1 MHRYEELER
10 LYYKKKKKQI
20 ALIFIAILSIGS
32 AFLLISNFSN
42 SERKRKIAN
51 NSIEKNVTNNIKQIN
66 NTSTSKVVVKTTNE
80 SKKHNQ
86 KKGDVKKIESMTF
99 TVFKLNSNKV
109 ENNNSSTPK
118 LAFIL
123 PDIKSKPKEIKLSD
137 KKQPISHPNIVEN
150 KDKEIKSETSNTFIK
165 EKSADIKNLINTFK
179 KAPSYDIAMMI
190 SKYYFARKDY
200 DNAKLWALK
209 ANNMAPSKYQS
220 WKMFALI
227 LLKKHQ
233 KNKAKNVL
241 SIYLDDYGSNEEI
254 EKLLRSIDE

>member
-1 MHRYEELER
+1 MHKYEELEK
-10 LYYKKKKKQI
+10 LYYKKKKKQT

-32 AFLLISNFSN
+32 VFLLINNLSN
-42 SERKRKIAN
+42 SKRKRNIVN
-51 NSIEKNVTNNIKQIN
+51 IEKNVTDNIN
-66 NTSTSKVVVKTTNE
+66 NTLASKVVVKTTNK
-80 SKKHNQ
+80 SKKYNQ
-86 KKGDVKKIESMTF
+86 KKDDVKKIKSMTF
-99 TVFKLNSNKV
+99 TVFKFARNKGD
-109 ENNNSSTPK
+109 NNSTISQLT
-118 LAFIL
+118 FIV
-123 PDIKSKPKEIKLSD
+123 PDIKSKPKEIKQND
-137 KKQPISHPNIVEN
+137 KKQHITNPKIVKNKEDKKIKNEISNF
-150 KDKEIKSETSNTFIK
+150 FIK
-165 EKSADIKNLINTFK
+165 ENSVDIKKLINTFK

-200 DNAKLWALK
+200 DDAKLWVLK
-209 ANNMAPSKYQS
+209 ANNMEPSKYQS